1 MVAKQDSTDLING
14 SINLFSLN
22 EFNRVTPVPV
32 DNIQSFQ
39 SFGITDHGFSDYN
52 AGFVSLNKSFSKGL
66 QFQANWTWSHSIGNQ
81 GVDQQSGSSANS
93 PYNLN
98 LDRSSE
104 SFDRRHVVNVWW
116 YYELPFARDAS
127 SWLLKQA
134 AGGWAVSG
142 IYTFFTGIPMHIT
155 ANGDFGAYEGNG
167 TAAYCTA
174 GLHGFEGEHSGVNG
188 ANGIGTTGNVATG
201 GSGLNLFANPS
212 ATFSSCSRPLLS
224 ATTQIAFD
232 QLRALPRWNTDF
244 SLLKRFSIAERQR
257 LELSAEFLNIF
268 NVVNFSN
275 PSLNLNSPTNFGV
288 FTSQA
293 NNPRRVLLGLKY
305 SF

>member
-1 MVAKQDSTDLING
+1 
-14 SINLFSLN
+14 
-22 EFNRVTPVPV
+22 V

-39 SFGITDHGFSDYN
+39 SYGITDRGFSDYN
-52 AGFVSLNKSFSKGL
+52 AGFISLNKSFARGL

-116 YYELPFARDAS
+116 YYELPFASKAS
-127 SWLLKQA
+127 SSLLQRTV
-134 AGGWAVSG
+134 GGWAVSG

-155 ANGDFGAYEGNG
+155 ANGDFGAYEGSG

-174 GLHGFEGEHSGVNG
+174 DLSGSEGRHSGVVGSNG
-188 ANGIGTTGNVATG
+188 VGTTGNVATG

-212 ATFSSCSRPLLS
+212 AILGSCSRPLLS
-224 ATTQIAFD
+224 STTQIAFD
-232 QLRALPRWNTDF
+232 QLRALPRWNADF
-244 SLLKRFSIAERQR
+244 SLLKRFAITERQR
-257 LELSAEFLNIF
+257 VEISAEFLNLF
-268 NVVNFSN
+268 NVVNFTN
-275 PSLNLNSPTNFGV
+275 PSLSLNSPTNFGV
-288 FTSQA
+288 LTSQA
-293 NNPRRVLLGLKY
+293 NNPRRILLGLKY